1 MKKSIKILISIII
14 ALIVLWGIIFSIDYL
29 RCSNFKEP
37 IFVVTGDTAD
47 DGGSGTYYGLGYKVK
62 IEKTISAEYGPT
74 LVRVEMYMFDKFIAG
89 AIADVNGDSSDEE
102 YKELEEEQYEFVATI
117 IGAYDSSI
125 LVEPEEGANERKSSD
140 KISMIIKRPTDGI
153 NDFYVVGNKVKITY
167 NGVIMESYPAQIV
180 ATKVE
185 LIGGDSLS
193 KDNIKGE
200 IKNVSM
206 DEIVNIMSENQNYMI
221 LDVRTVEE
229 YNNGHI
235 PNAICIPNET
245 ISEDVINK
253 LPNKEQLILIY
264 CRSGNRSK
272 QAANKLQELGYTNL
286 IEFGGI
292 IDWKGEIEK

>member
-1 MKKSIKILISIII
+1 MKKVVNIIVILIILWSI
-14 ALIVLWGIIFSIDYL
+14 AFFIDYL

-37 IFVVTGDTAD
+37 IFVVTRDIAD

-62 IEKTISAEYGPT
+62 IEKTISAEYGLT
-74 LVRVEMYMFDKFIAG
+74 LVRVEMYMFDKFVAG
-89 AIADVNGDSSDEE
+89 AIADTNGDSSDEE
-102 YKELEEEQYEFVATI
+102 YKELVEEQFEFIATI

-125 LVEPEEGANERKSSD
+125 LVEPEEGTNERKSSD
-140 KISMIIKRPTDGI
+140 KISMVIKRPTDGT

-167 NGVIMESYPAQIV
+167 NGVIMESYPAQII

-206 DEIVNIMSENQNYMI
+206 DEIVNIMSENQNYII
-221 LDVRTVEE
+221 LDVRTFEE
-229 YNNGHI
+229 YNDGHI

-245 ISEDVINK
+245 INEDVINK

-292 IDWKGEIEK
+292 IDWKGEIVK